1 MISMD
6 EDATILILGDIRE
19 NHCITSDQR
28 YLAGLAGGEGVYTA
42 IGARIW
48 QARTM
53 LVSRVAEDFPE
64 IILRQLRTAG
74 INTAAVKRVSGIQH
88 QPSFYACP
96 TAKTRST
103 DNPVNHFLKIG
114 QTVPKKLLTLQYG
127 THRPRPDEQSPLTI
141 HPDDLP
147 AETDCIQAVY
157 QCPLPYVTQSILS
170 MAIRDRFPG
179 YLCLDPS
186 PQAME
191 SGSHSRLSMLLNNV
205 DIFLPNIKAVH
216 TLLQKPTDDYR
227 NVIAT
232 FTRMGARHIVIKCGP
247 RGQVLWDAD
256 KEALYFTP
264 AYPVTVRDITG
275 AGSAFAGGLL
285 AGLVQTGDMVE
296 AALRGSVSASMVI
309 EGSGPLYSLTAYP
322 GLAQARLSVL
332 RKRIRR
338 LN

>member
-1 MISMD
+1 
-6 EDATILILGDIRE
+6 
-19 NHCITSDQR
+19 
-28 YLAGLAGGEGVYTA
+28 
-42 IGARIW
+42 
-48 QARTM
+48 
-53 LVSRVAEDFPE
+53 
-64 IILRQLRTAG
+64 
-74 INTAAVKRVSGIQH
+74 
-88 QPSFYACP
+88 
-96 TAKTRST
+96 
-103 DNPVNHFLKIG
+103 
-114 QTVPKKLLTLQYG
+114 
-127 THRPRPDEQSPLTI
+127 
-141 HPDDLP
+141 
-147 AETDCIQAVY
+147 
-157 QCPLPYVTQSILS
+157 
-170 MAIRDRFPG
+170 
-179 YLCLDPS
+179 
-186 PQAME
+186 
-191 SGSHSRLSMLLNNV
+191 MLLNNV